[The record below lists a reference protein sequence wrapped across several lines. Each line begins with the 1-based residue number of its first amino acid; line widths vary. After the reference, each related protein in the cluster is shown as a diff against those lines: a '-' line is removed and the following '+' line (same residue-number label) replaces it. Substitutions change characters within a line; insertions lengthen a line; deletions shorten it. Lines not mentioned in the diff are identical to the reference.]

1 MNGQNNRRGYSNS
14 NIAHQ
19 DNYNYN
25 TTNVNNGYY
34 YNNTMTLNNY
44 YNLGYYNN
52 NYYSNQ
58 PQNNNANYGNYS
70 NYYVNPYQQQNNVY
84 PNYGEY
90 TNTNYNGQN
99 YFYQNNEMQN
109 QQQYY
114 SNYANPYQQ
123 NNFYQSNNAQ
133 QQNTNV
139 NSESELSKLVRE
151 TYDQLA
157 NKFLKENEKDTIKGP
172 IDIGDKKIY
181 AISDME
187 GDNGKLFELLEHIQ
201 VIEECKSDE
210 CDGELILS
218 GDDKG
223 EKKYYK
229 LNYDGIKEFKKN
241 GILVLVGDFVTKRES
256 CGVSTSLLNLIS
268 KLNFGLNPKNP
279 DASKQSMFLV
289 LGNHDVKCYEGEGG
303 TDEEGYYLNNGL
315 NNGLINDDYYK
326 AVNRRYLKEY
336 LIDNLNPYLQVVVK
350 NKKNQHVV
358 FQHTGFPY
366 KGENNKIMNK
376 VVDPEKTKK
385 YLNKTYQGRNI
396 DKVIGEDWS
405 NKFKKRGSKY
415 IDSLQGFFD
424 VRIRCDENR
433 KAWFGDIGSKG
444 KKKSDV
450 TKKILAENNSYDD
463 KGVGYDIKVIGHGEI
478 DSRNGQIGDSNS
490 KTSGNVIS
498 VTNESYKTKNGM
510 DNFEV
515 LNNLMSEK
523 GEGFAEIRKLNHMP
537 TDINNFAKVSLRK
550 EEIIRQGKKSR
561 WGKQ

>member
-14 NIAHQ
+14 NIAYQ

-44 YNLGYYNN
+44 YNLGYNN
-52 NYYSNQ
+52 HYSNQ

-70 NYYVNPYQQQNNVY
+70 NYYVNPYQQQN
-84 PNYGEY
+84 YGEY

-99 YFYQNNEMQN
+99 NVYQNNN
-109 QQQYY
+109 V
-114 SNYANPYQQ
+114 
-123 NNFYQSNNAQ
+123 Q

-157 NKFLKENEKDTIKGP
+157 DTFLKEKEKDKIKGP

-218 GDDKG
+218 GDDKV

-289 LGNHDVKCYEGEGG
+289 LGNHDVKSYEGEGG
-303 TDEEGYYLNNGL
+303 TDEEGYYLNNGFS
-315 NNGLINDDYYK
+315 NGLNNDDYYK

-336 LIDNLNPYLQVVVK
+336 LINNLNPYLQVVVK

-385 YLNKTYQGRNI
+385 YLNKTYQGKHI
-396 DKVIGEDWS
+396 DKVIGEGWN
-405 NKFKKRGSKY
+405 NKFKKHESKY
-415 IDSLQGFFD
+415 IDSLTGFFD
-424 VRIRCDENR
+424 VRIQCDENG

-444 KKKSDV
+444 KKKSNV
-450 TKKILAENNSYDD
+450 TEKGLAENNSYDD

-478 DSRNGQIGDSNS
+478 DSQNGQIVYSDNH
-490 KTSGNVIS
+490 KIKDYERGNVIS
-498 VTNESYKTKNGM
+498 VTNESYKTKKGM
-510 DNFEV
+510 KDFEV
-515 LNNLMSEK
+515 LNNLMSVK
-523 GEGFAEIRKLNHMP
+523 GESLAKITREITR
-537 TDINNFAKVSLRK
+537 NNFAKVTPLK
-550 EEIIRQGKKSR
+550 EAITRH
-561 WGKQ
+561 

>member
-1 MNGQNNRRGYSNS
+1 MSGQNNRRGYSNG

-19 DNYNYN
+19 CNYNYN

-34 YNNTMTLNNY
+34 YNTMTQNNY
-44 YNLGYYNN
+44 YNLGYNN
-52 NYYSNQ
+52 HYSNQ

-70 NYYVNPYQQQNNVY
+70 NYY
-84 PNYGEY
+84 
-90 TNTNYNGQN
+90 
-99 YFYQNNEMQN
+99 
-109 QQQYY
+109 
-114 SNYANPYQQ
+114 ANPYQQ
-123 NNFYQSNNAQ
+123 NNSYQNNNVQ

-157 NKFLKENEKDTIKGP
+157 DTFLKEKEKDKIKGP

-201 VIEECKSDE
+201 VIEECNSDE

-218 GDDKG
+218 EN
-223 EKKYYK
+223 EKTKEQKKVYYK
-229 LNYDGIKEFKKN
+229 LDYNGIKEFKKN

-256 CGVSTSLLNLIS
+256 CKVSTSLLNLIS

-289 LGNHDVKCYEGEGG
+289 LGNHDVKSYEGEGG
-303 TDEEGYYLNNGL
+303 TDEEGYYLNNGFSNGL
-315 NNGLINDDYYK
+315 NNDNYYK

-350 NKKNQHVV
+350 NKKNQNVV

-444 KKKSDV
+444 KEKSKVKKSE
-450 TKKILAENNSYDD
+450 LAENNSYDD

-478 DSRNGQIGDSNS
+478 DSQNGQIVYPDNH
-490 KTSGNVIS
+490 KRKDYERGNVIS

-510 DNFEV
+510 NDFEV
-515 LNNLMSEK
+515 LNNLMSVK
-523 GEGFAEIRKLNHMP
+523 GKDLAEVKK
-537 TDINNFAKVSLRK
+537 FAKVSLRELGIALEK
-550 EEIIRQGKKSR
+550 FR
-561 WGKQ
+561 WW